1 MVKKINNDALMIKRL
16 LRRGLRQCEIAR
28 LLGIKKEK
36 VWYWSKTEIK
46 EFQIKKKKLKDI
58 YIQAIQKWANNKVTS
73 QRSSRKIAAMINSVL
88 ANLKEV
94 DKKGRPLTVHFTTV
108 NNYLKEYFGRPRK
121 IRKVFFLSQKQKI
134 KRKEFCQMVL
144 DKKIRPEQIFFTD
157 ESLIDLGSFSHDLI
171 RFNQIRSFKKMG

>member
-108 NNYLKEYFGRPRK
+108 NNYVKEQ
-121 IRKVFFLSQKQKI
+121 SA
-134 KRKEFCQMVL
+134 
-144 DKKIRPEQIFFTD
+144 DPEK
-157 ESLIDLGSFSHDLI
+157 LGKSFSFHKN
-171 RFNQIRSFKKMG
+171 RR